1 MSEMQGTISQIQS
14 DMGMLKEQKDLR
26 DQVIRLEEDKKNL
39 TEELRNSKRELD
51 DALNHYR
58 QKTQEFS
65 RIAEDNQRD
74 ADDEY
79 RRREKVEQEL
89 QTLKEK
95 YQEMKKQSRDSQAHL
110 VDEID
115 GLRTER
121 DKALETLEAAG
132 KDIRQK
138 EKALQEA
145 HAEAMSQGDKGHEAE
160 TWKQKYQEMKQTRED
175 TEAQL
180 VEEVEGL
187 RMKLSAA
194 GEDIAR
200 KHQELEDVRAEA
212 AEQGDKAKRLAK
224 ELRRRD
230 GEIEAA
236 RRSGQNAEQ
245 EREELRKDVAG
256 YKEQQAKHMKVIWNL
271 EQDIRLSDN
280 ARDLLTPGKAAQILQ
295 LRESTC
301 LRESQELRSHLEVC
315 HDDLKALIGYWERIT
330 PFLGQPGVPEGLS
343 ATLGEV
349 SQEITLLRD
358 EVKER
363 EEKGY
368 PACS

>member
-1 MSEMQGTISQIQS
+1 
-14 DMGMLKEQKDLR
+14 MGMLKEQKDLR

-51 DALNHYR
+51 DALKYYR

-138 EKALQEA
+138 EKAFQEA

-175 TEAQL
+175 TRGCRQGHQT
-180 VEEVEGL
+180 EGE
-187 RMKLSAA
+187 
-194 GEDIAR
+194 G
-200 KHQELEDVRAEA
+200 
-212 AEQGDKAKRLAK
+212 
-224 ELRRRD
+224 
-230 GEIEAA
+230 
-236 RRSGQNAEQ
+236 
-245 EREELRKDVAG
+245 
-256 YKEQQAKHMKVIWNL
+256 
-271 EQDIRLSDN
+271 
-280 ARDLLTPGKAAQILQ
+280 TPG
-295 LRESTC
+295 S
-301 LRESQELRSHLEVC
+301 
-315 HDDLKALIGYWERIT
+315 
-330 PFLGQPGVPEGLS
+330 P
-343 ATLGEV
+343 
-349 SQEITLLRD
+349 
-358 EVKER
+358 
-363 EEKGY
+363 
-368 PACS
+368 